1 MKLKASD
8 LFLTAALTVLLPLG
22 CSCQQDQNNFVWEK
36 QVIPGIKYSHLKKIT
51 GLGPL
56 HVHILKI
63 DLENSKISVK
73 PELANGVIG
82 NLEKTSD
89 IAARNNA
96 VAAINGSFFETRKK
110 LHLPIGLMII
120 DGQVVNKSILER
132 TAIGI
137 TKDKEIIF
145 GIPKTKGCVM
155 DLNRNKSV
163 PIWGVNRPRKNDEV
177 IIYTN
182 EYGKT
187 TGTNKFGREIIV
199 NSKGSVE
206 AITEGN
212 SKIPKDGYV
221 VSLHGWSRDFAA
233 KMKISDR
240 IGISYDLAGKWKDV
254 DQAITGGPLLV
265 KDGEAVHKESLI
277 IEKFRDEL
285 LSPNSRTAIGVS
297 KYQELIFVVVDR
309 QRPFSIGVTYDELSE
324 IMKEAGADNA
334 VGLDGGH
341 TSTMY
346 INGKIVNKPLTRA
359 EGMVSNAIIVK
370 YAGWKLASAPK
381 VKAAYKFVYKPPS
394 EEMIEALKSGAELTP
409 TTYLPRPEDFGM
421 FGLYD
426 IYNRVIKPVVP
437 DPIAR
442 QLSSGP

>member
-8 LFLTAALTVLLPLG
+8 LLLTAALTVLLPLG
-22 CSCQQDQNNFVWEK
+22 CSCLSEQNNFVWEK

-51 GLGPL
+51 GFGPL

-63 DLENSKISVK
+63 DLKNSKISVK
-73 PELANGVIG
+73 PELAKGVIG

-145 GIPKTKGCVM
+145 GIPKIKGYVM
-155 DLNRNKSV
+155 DLNSKGSV

-187 TGTNKFGREIIV
+187 TRTNKFGKELIV

-206 AITEGN
+206 AINEGD

-233 KMKISDR
+233 KIKISDR

-265 KDGEAVHKESLI
+265 KDGQAVHKESLI
-277 IEKFRDEL
+277 MEKFRDEL
-285 LSPNSRTAIGVS
+285 LATNSRTAIGVS
-297 KYQELIFVVVDR
+297 KDRELIFVVVDR
-309 QRPFSIGVTYDELSE
+309 QKLFSIGVTYDELSE

-334 VGLDGGH
+334 IGLDGGH

-370 YAGWKLASAPK
+370 YDGWKLASAPK
-381 VKAAYKFVYKPPS
+381 VKAAYRFVYKPPS
-394 EEMIEALKSGAELTP
+394 EELLKVLRDEAQLTP
-409 TTYLPRPEDFGM
+409 TYYIPRPEDFGLW
-421 FGLYD
+421 GLQD
-426 IYNRVIKPVVP
+426 LYNRTVKPVVP
-437 DPIAR
+437 EILIQ
-442 QLSSGP
+442 QLFSAP

>member
-8 LFLTAALTVLLPLG
+8 VLLTSALTVLLSFG
-22 CSCQQDQNNFVWEK
+22 CSCQSDQNNFVWQK

-56 HVHILKI
+56 HVHVLKI
-63 DLENSKISVK
+63 DLKNSKISVK
-73 PELANGVIG
+73 PELANGIIG

-89 IAARNNA
+89 IAVRSNA

-132 TAIGI
+132 TAVGI
-137 TKDKEIIF
+137 TNDKEIIF
-145 GIPKTKGCVM
+145 GIPKTKGYAM
-155 DLNRNKSV
+155 NLNSKKSV
-163 PIWGVNRPRKNDEV
+163 PIWGVNRPRKKDEV

-182 EYGKT
+182 EYGQT
-187 TGTNKFGREIIV
+187 TRTNSSGKEIVV
-199 NSKGSVE
+199 NSDGSVE
-206 AITEGN
+206 AISAGN

-221 VSLHGWSRDFAA
+221 VSLHGWSRDLAA
-233 KMKISDR
+233 KTKVSDR

-265 KDGEAVHKESLI
+265 KDGQTVHKESLI
-277 IEKFRDEL
+277 LEKFRDEL
-285 LSPNSRTAIGVS
+285 LAPNSRTAIGVS
-297 KYQELIFVVVDR
+297 KDRELIFVVVDR

-346 INGKIVNKPLTRA
+346 INGKIVNNPLTRA

-370 YAGWKLASAPK
+370 YDGWKLASAPK
-381 VKAAYKFVYKPPS
+381 VKVAYRFVYKPPS
-394 EEMIEALKSGAELTP
+394 DEMIEALKSGAELTP
-409 TTYLPRPEDFGM
+409 TTYIPRPEDFGM
-421 FGLYD
+421 YGLYD
-426 IYNRVIKPVVP
+426 LYNRVIRPVVP
-437 DPIAR
+437 ASIVR

>member
-1 MKLKASD
+1 M
-8 LFLTAALTVLLPLG
+8 
-22 CSCQQDQNNFVWEK
+22 
-36 QVIPGIKYSHLKKIT
+36 IPGIKYSHLKKIT

-56 HVHILKI
+56 HIYILKI
-63 DLENSKISVK
+63 DLKNSKISVK
-73 PELANGVIG
+73 PELAKGVIG
-82 NLEKTSD
+82 SLEKTSD

-120 DGQVVNKSILER
+120 DGQVVNKTILER

-145 GIPKTKGCVM
+145 GIPKTKGYVM
-155 DLNRNKSV
+155 NLSNNKSV

-187 TGTNKFGREIIV
+187 TGTNKFGKELIV

-206 AITEGN
+206 AITQGN

-233 KMKISDR
+233 KIKISDR

-265 KDGEAVHKESLI
+265 KDGQAVHKESLI
-277 IEKFRDEL
+277 MEKFRDEL
-285 LSPNSRTAIGVS
+285 LAPNSRTAIGVS
-297 KYQELIFVVVDR
+297 KDRELIFVVVDR

-370 YAGWKLASAPK
+370 YDGWKSALAPK
-381 VKAAYKFVYKPPS
+381 VKAAYQFVYKPPS

-409 TTYLPRPEDFGM
+409 TTYIPRPEDFGM

-437 DPIAR
+437 ASIAR
-442 QLSSGP
+442 QLSSGL